1 MFIIFRRQ
9 LQSADNYVAG
19 NIYINRDLSPIEA
32 KIAYQN
38 RVKCR
43 ERLILCQNLR
53 SAASNAPD
61 CELMPSVYTI
71 YSCWFE
77 WSCWYYACFYCIL
90 LCTYVLSCLACQ
102 HRRKLPPNSGGAHG
116 PFLPL
121 PSPSLSCL
129 FLPTPPLASPLLRSR
144 APKSS
149 WGSGSAVSSPSGVWG
164 PKSNLVHFSL
174 KIRHLVATI
183 LMIFVRVNW
192 TCVGK

>member
-102 HRRKLPPNSGGAHG
+102 HRRKLPPNSGGGLMALS
-116 PFLPL
+116 F
-121 PSPSLSCL
+121 PSPSLPSPA
-129 FLPTPPLASPLLRSR
+129 FSSPLLPTLPLSLEVGPPNPAGGLGERCKL
-144 APKSS
+144 PKR
-149 WGSGSAVSSPSGVWG
+149 GLGAEIELGA
-164 PKSNLVHFSL
+164 F
-174 KIRHLVATI
+174 
-183 LMIFVRVNW
+183 
-192 TCVGK
+192 